1 MKTPN
6 LHCTTSW
13 IATLTLVVA
22 CSLLPTTLF
31 AQQGGITPNYREAD
45 IREVIEAVQA
55 VTGKTFIVD
64 ARVNAKVTLL
74 ASEPMSNEEFYAA
87 FLSILRVNSF
97 QAIESGGVIKIIPDA
112 QTRTYATPP
121 NAREPDAVTTTV
133 LRLENINAAQLVPVM
148 RPLMSTSAHLA
159 AVQSSNAL
167 IVSDNS
173 GNVQRIRYL
182 IRQIDRPVESDVEVI
197 RLLNASATE
206 LVTTLNALSSATR
219 GEAGAV
225 GGGGPSVV
233 ADARTNSVLVSGTT
247 AARVKIRALIAHL
260 DTPLQQGGDT
270 MVRFLNYAVAEDL
283 ATKLTAQIQQE
294 NQGQQQTPGT
304 QPELNIWADERMNAL
319 VITGPQAAIRRVSA
333 IIDQLDVRRAQVLVE
348 ALIVEVTLTE
358 NSNLGVAIAATD
370 ESGENPLFVSEPS
383 ADRPLSSAAGAIG
396 TGGDDAA
403 AVASLISQGLTLGV
417 GRIVDDGI
425 SFAAVLNALQ
435 SDSNTNVISTPTL
448 VTLDNEEASITIGS
462 EVPFATGQFT
472 NTGGNN
478 NGAVNPFQTIQRES
492 VGTVLQITP
501 QINEGDAILLN
512 VLQEVS
518 SLSNDSVAGQPI
530 TNERKIETSVIVEDG
545 GILVLGG
552 LIDDQV
558 TESEQRVPILGS
570 IPVLGRLFRSNSQS
584 TTKTNLMVFIKPR
597 IIRDGIGARNATSE
611 KYQYLRDLQLGS
623 EENPLLLPEI
633 EDQVRTPAP
642 SAPQRPGNIMN
653 DGQGTE

>member
-22 CSLLPTTLF
+22 CLLLPTTLL

-167 IVSDNS
+167 IVSDNY

-197 RLLNASATE
+197 RLTNASATE
-206 LVTTLNALSSATR
+206 LVTTLNALNSATR
-219 GEAGAV
+219 GDAGAV
-225 GGGGPSVV
+225 TGGGPSVV

-270 MVRFLNYAVAEDL
+270 MVRFLNYASAEDL

-294 NQGQQQTPGT
+294 NQGQQQAPGT

-319 VITGPQAAIRRVSA
+319 VITGPQAEIRRVSS

-348 ALIVEVTLTE
+348 ALIVEVTLTQD
-358 NSNLGVAIAATD
+358 SNLGVAVAATD
-370 ESGENPLFVSEPS
+370 ETGDNPLFVSEPS
-383 ADRPLSSAAGAIG
+383 ASRPLSTAAGLIG
-396 TGGDDAA
+396 TNDATA
-403 AVASLISQGLTLGV
+403 IASLISQGLTLGV

-492 VGTVLQITP
+492 VGTVLTITP
-501 QINEGDAILLN
+501 QINEGDAILLK
-512 VLQEVS
+512 VFQEVS
-518 SLSNDSVAGQPI
+518 SLSSDSVADQPI

-570 IPVLGRLFRSNSQS
+570 IPGIGRLFRSNSQS

-623 EENPLLLPEI
+623 EDNPLLLPNI
-633 EDQVRTPAP
+633 EDQLRDP
-642 SAPQRPGNIMN
+642 SPTRPQRPGNIMN